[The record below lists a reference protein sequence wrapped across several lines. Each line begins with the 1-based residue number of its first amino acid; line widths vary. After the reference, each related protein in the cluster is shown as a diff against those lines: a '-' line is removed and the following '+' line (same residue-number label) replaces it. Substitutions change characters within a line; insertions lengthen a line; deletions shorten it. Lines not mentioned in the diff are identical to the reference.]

1 MARAKKIV
9 IEGQNLLTELSQP
22 WGGVNNTGAAQTVYG
37 QTVPAGYE
45 WGMNR
50 DEVERFMKKQY
61 GEKYGYIRVSAQPD
75 EKWNGL

>member
-1 MARAKKIV
+1 MDKKITITGV
-9 IEGQNLLTELSQP
+9 NHLQELSDP

-50 DEVERFMKKQY
+50 DEVERFMKAQY

-75 EKWNGL
+75 DQNFYHI